1 MSQTAANPYQR
12 PGAPVDDEAAEE
24 FSEVKVL
31 SAAGRLGRVRYIGY
45 SIGISLVFYAV
56 IAMGGALTA
65 LTGVEILGGAIIIAA
80 VIGMLVIGVMLTIQR
95 CHDFDVSGWLSLL
108 LIVPIAPLL
117 FWIIPGSKGAN
128 RFGGPTPPNSTGVVI
143 LALLLP
149 VLFFGGILA
158 AIALPAYQ
166 DYTKRAR
173 MVEEMQRQSQMPEP
187 AVDEGLDEAGI
198 EEEGIDEEVAEGDE
212 ESGDVQA
219 GDEEVAVE
227 PAADESAAPEPA
239 AVEAADAEAA
249 HARVAQ

>member
-1 MSQTAANPYQR
+1 
-12 PGAPVDDEAAEE
+12 
-24 FSEVKVL
+24 
-31 SAAGRLGRVRYIGY
+31 
-45 SIGISLVFYAV
+45 
-56 IAMGGALTA
+56 
-65 LTGVEILGGAIIIAA
+65 
-80 VIGMLVIGVMLTIQR
+80 MLVVGVMLTIQR

-128 RFGGPTPPNSTGVVI
+128 RFGAPTPPNSTGVVI

-173 MVEEMQRQSQMPEP
+173 MVEEMQQQSQMPEP
-187 AVDEGLDEAGI
+187 AAEESLEAGSA
-198 EEEGIDEEVAEGDE
+198 EDEGIDEDMAEGE
-212 ESGDVQA
+212 EGSGEQA

-227 PAADESAAPEPA
+227 PAADESASTEPA
-239 AVEAADAEAA
+239 AVEAADAEAPRESSPVTLQA
-249 HARVAQ
+249 AAPRVPPDRLPLR